1 MSAENGEVFQPS
13 GGELDSLD
21 GQAGAE
27 ELGAELAELATQPAG
42 PDPLLHGTFALYPD
56 GAGGFVLVTET
67 DAHGVNRKHIPSAM
81 VKLAMKAIN
90 GGGLLAKVFR

>member
-1 MSAENGEVFQPS
+1 MSEETGEVGQPS
-13 GGELDSLD
+13 GGELD

-27 ELGAELAELATQPAG
+27 LEELGAGLAELATQPAG
-42 PDPLLHGTFALYPD
+42 PEPLLHGTFALYPD

-81 VKLAMKAIN
+81 VRLAMKAIN